1 MKCPFDQKRFGTE
14 KKNSKFVGNVDYGK
28 TEGEDPQNIAK
39 NVLVIMAAGLKPW
52 QIPIGY
58 FLTNKTTSAVQ
69 SELILEAIKLLLTKQ
84 K

>member
-1 MKCPFDQKRFGTE
+1 MGQK